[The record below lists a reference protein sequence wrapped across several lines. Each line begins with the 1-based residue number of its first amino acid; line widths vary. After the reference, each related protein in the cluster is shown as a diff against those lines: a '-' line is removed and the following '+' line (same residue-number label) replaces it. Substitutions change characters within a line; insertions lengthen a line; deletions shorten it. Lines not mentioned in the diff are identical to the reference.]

1 METIT
6 IKIDKRTKHGKAF
19 RDVLEVYA
27 QQDGVEIV
35 KKNGYSKEF
44 IEKMKRAEDDIK
56 NGRLTKMD
64 PNDIWG
70 SIM

>member
-6 IKIDKRTKHGKAF
+6 IKIDRRTKHGKAF

>member
-1 METIT
+1 MCIR
-6 IKIDKRTKHGKAF
+6 DSTKHGKAF

>member
-6 IKIDKRTKHGKAF
+6 IKIDRRTKHGKAF

-56 NGRLTKMD
+56 NGRGIKVD
-64 PNDIWG
+64 INDVWKNIL
-70 SIM
+70 